1 MPARERA
8 EGLALLAVAAALAA
22 MGIAVLY
29 SAGQTDVP
37 TNAVHLWERQ
47 LAFLGLG
54 IVAGTIAG
62 RVAPRVMEWAAPAI
76 YGLALVLLVLTLI
89 VGMGAGTAA
98 GSRSWLSV
106 GGTRIG
112 QPSEF
117 AKLAVILMLARHLG
131 MRREPPATLW
141 QLIPAGAI
149 VGVPFVLVGLQP
161 DLGSAL
167 VFLGVLFAVLFWGG
181 VHPLLLL
188 LLASPLLSLAFSFS
202 TLSWGLWIAALTA
215 LIFWVRPYVLEGL
228 TVWLTNV
235 GMGIIALTL
244 WNRLA
249 PYQKNRL
256 LSFLNPEIDPR
267 ATGWHIIQSKVA
279 IGSGGLLGKGFTQG
293 TQKRLAFLPE
303 QATDFVYSVV
313 GEELGFVGV
322 LVSLL
327 LFALLLSLLIRVAR
341 RTPDPFASLVVFG
354 IAGMLFVHVLENV
367 GMTIGL
373 MPITGIP
380 LPFFS
385 SGGSFLLTCCVSL
398 GMAARVARDSH
409 HSGYGD

>member
-1 MPARERA
+1 MPTRERA
-8 EGLALLAVAAALAA
+8 EGAALLATAVALAA

-37 TNAVHLWERQ
+37 TNAAHLWERQ
-47 LAFLGLG
+47 LVFLGVG
-54 IVAGTIAG
+54 IVAGTIAS
-62 RVAPRVMEWAAPAI
+62 RVSLRVIEWATPAI
-76 YGLALVLLVLTLI
+76 YGLAIALLLLTLV
-89 VGMGAGTAA
+89 VGTGAGTAA
-98 GSRSWLSV
+98 GTKSWLSI

-131 MRREPPATLW
+131 SRREPPTTLW
-141 QLIPAGAI
+141 QLIPAGVI
-149 VGVPFVLVGLQP
+149 VGVPFLLVGLQP

-167 VFLGVLFAVLFWGG
+167 VFLGVLFAALFWGG

-188 LLASPLLSLAFSFS
+188 LLASPMLSLAFSFS
-202 TLSWGLWIAALTA
+202 TVSWGIWIAALTA
-215 LIFWVRPYVLEGL
+215 LLFWLRPYVLEGL

-235 GMGIIALTL
+235 GMGIISLAL
-244 WNRLA
+244 WDRLA

-322 LVSLL
+322 LISLI
-327 LFALLLSLLIRVAR
+327 LFAILLTLLIRVAR
-341 RTPDPFASLVVFG
+341 RTSDPFASLVVFG
-354 IAGMLFVHVLENV
+354 IAGMLFVHVVENV
-367 GMTIGL
+367 GMTVGL

-385 SGGSFLLTCCVSL
+385 SGGSFLLICSASL
-398 GMAARVARDSH
+398 GVAWRVARDSTR
-409 HSGYGD
+409 SGYGD